1 MSQKKLVAFIN
12 AENEYP
18 ANIIKLA
25 DKYSCDGAD
34 GLFIYNYSGD
44 EASREE
50 FLLTVRKIEK
60 QIDIPFCIGVYVDR
74 FEDVINSLRA
84 SIKNISIFLTGSNS
98 KMLSDELSS
107 VLSGRYV
114 LFNINFSL
122 VYLE

>member
-60 QIDIPFCIGVYVDR
+60 QIDIPDKD
-74 FEDVINSLRA
+74 EHP
-84 SIKNISIFLTGSNS
+84 
-98 KMLSDELSS
+98 SDQHRLQRGQYPRGGNK
-107 VLSGRYV
+107 LPP
-114 LFNINFSL
+114 
-122 VYLE
+122 